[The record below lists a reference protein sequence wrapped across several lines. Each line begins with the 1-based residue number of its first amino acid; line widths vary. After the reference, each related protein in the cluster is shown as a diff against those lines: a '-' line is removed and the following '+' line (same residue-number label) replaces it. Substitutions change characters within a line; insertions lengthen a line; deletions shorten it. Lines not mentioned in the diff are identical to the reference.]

1 MRPYKNQ
8 ITRQCT
14 RQARDCGVKFQEITL
29 QEARKFEDCLTE
41 RPRPKGIDVLCGLRH
56 FAIITYAVPAERFSG
71 IFPDRF
77 QLDTIEVDGRTLGLI
92 SVVPFIDVDF
102 TSAVFPFPK
111 FTMGQTNYRIYI
123 IDRVT
128 GERCVWFLGTT
139 LDSWTLVVPR
149 YLWNL
154 PWHAGKV
161 KFDCRLNQST
171 GLYKKYE
178 MTTES
183 SWAEAA
189 VELQQSEEDTFN
201 LPGFPDTESA
211 LVYLTHP
218 LAGFYYRRD
227 GKLGTYRVWH
237 KELLVK
243 PATLKS
249 AKFGLLSRLGI
260 VSESEQLNPY
270 SVLIEPLN
278 EFTIYLPPTV
288 VG

>member
-1 MRPYKNQ
+1 M
-8 ITRQCT
+8 
-14 RQARDCGVKFQEITL
+14 QES
-29 QEARKFEDCLTE
+29 RKLKDYLIE
-41 RPRPKGIDVLCGLRH
+41 RSKPKGIDVLCGLKH
-56 FAIITYAVPAERFSG
+56 FAIITYAVPPDRFRG
-71 IFPDRF
+71 IFPERF
-77 QLDTIEVDGRTLGLI
+77 RLDTVEVNGQEMGLI

-123 IDRVT
+123 IDSET

-139 LDSWTLVVPR
+139 LDSWTLAVPR

-161 KFDCRLNQST
+161 SFDCERNELS
-171 GLYKKYE
+171 GLYDKYWME
-178 MTTES
+178 TAS
-183 SWAEAA
+183 SWAEAS
-189 VELQQSEEDTFN
+189 VSLVQSESDQFN
-201 LPGFPDTESA
+201 FPGFPDVESA

-237 KELLVK
+237 KELDVK
-243 PATLKS
+243 PAKLVS
-249 AKFGLLSRLGI
+249 AKFKLLSNLGI
-260 VSESEQLNPY
+260 VNESEQSSPY
-270 SVLIEPLN
+270 NVLIEPLN

-288 VG
+288 IE